1 MWTEPKME
9 GDEKPEGRM
18 AACMVGGV
26 MMPEV
31 EVEVEVVAK
40 AKVEEVVVKTEDSAA
55 KGNVSDD
62 KESSPALVTSAA
74 SSGGA
79 GDDGAGDGA
88 GDGDGAGA
96 PLSSSLA
103 EVLYIF
109 GGSTM
114 KVDSNDCYEV
124 RNFKPTLPDSIFSF

>member
-88 GDGDGAGA
+88 GA

-124 RNFKPTLPDSIFSF
+124 RNF

>member
-26 MMPEV
+26 MMP

-74 SSGGA
+74 SSGG
-79 GDDGAGDGA
+79 
-88 GDGDGAGA
+88 DGAGA

-124 RNFKPTLPDSIFSF
+124 RNF